1 MACIDTRLFNDFFR
15 DNNNL
20 QKSFMDFLKYVYTRD
35 SSMVEK
41 NKDGKIVAVCAE
53 IDIDVSCFYQLHI
66 RQNLLPFKK
75 FTCENIV
82 FKEKVKF
89 DKCEFK
95 GKVSFKNC
103 TFKKQVIFSNSSF
116 EYNVY
121 FNNSTFEDY
130 ADFHECEFEKV
141 ACFYGVKFQKVPN
154 FSTCY
159 FKEQKAVNLVNMD
172 INNLDFRKVEKFIN
186 ENYKDKAYQEDQSEK
201 KEQKYKLRYAQNA
214 KDSFRI
220 IKDVLIEQNN
230 ILEAQEWHKLEL
242 YAREKELEI
251 SLEKNNPI
259 QSSSKLE
266 KKEKFKKITLAL
278 VFNAILTILNN
289 IKDKIGYFIEHIP
302 IFFGCLLFCCILFPM
317 LLFGLIMQLVID
329 FFAISFYITLN
340 LLIQENFLLFMTR
353 FIKYKTIKI
362 YRIGKN
368 MQDYTTWVNCVLL
381 QLYRNTSDHH
391 TNFVKILNFTAG
403 MITLYAGLCYA
414 FIKHIDI
421 LNSIDFSDFLF
432 LSSYCVIIIILFSYS
447 IVRKKFLMLSLAMFF
462 IIFAFLFF
470 ESMTFLNSKPI
481 EVFFLMVYFL
491 GIIIFYIFF
500 ICKIKII
507 IFFVRV
513 LSYMVFLGVIIL
525 KPQLIN
531 PFIGIFS
538 SDKLFESKFE
548 RKLSDLN
555 SSTIINLAK
564 ISQKNF
570 ILLNEYQKEHNI
582 SFTELNSVKT
592 TIITNK
598 IELNNILSYLFDKKK
613 IDNFEKILTT
623 LENNRSDLISTIK
636 NIDNK
641 NNNSAMFLDM
651 KKLLNLDFIDRI
663 DERIYSII
671 RYFPCLSITPK
682 DEEYQIF
689 ESQENQTKL
698 KNILS
703 IIKLDDKLKL
713 QSIKQ
718 IIDCDKILSDTIK
731 STSVIYSIILL
742 LCIFSLQKTARK
754 NSIIP
759 S

>member
-1 MACIDTRLFNDFFR
+1 MACIDTRLFDDFFR
-15 DNNNL
+15 DSNNI
-20 QKSFMDFLKYVYTRD
+20 QKSFMDFLESCN

-53 IDIDVSCFYQLHI
+53 INIEANIDCDIACDG
-66 RQNLLPFKK
+66 
-75 FTCENIV
+75 IV
-82 FKEKVKF
+82 FKEKVEF

-95 GKVSFKNC
+95 GKISFKNC

-154 FSTCY
+154 FSACY
-159 FKEQKAVNLVNMD
+159 FKEQKAVNLVNMN
-172 INNLDFRKVEKFIN
+172 INSLDFKQVENFIDD
-186 ENYKDKAYQEDQSEK
+186 NYCKDKAYQEDQSEK

-266 KKEKFKKITLAL
+266 KKKNLKKITLAL
-278 VFNAILTILNN
+278 VFNAILIILNN

-329 FFAISFYITLN
+329 FFATSFYITLN

-368 MQDYTTWVNCVLL
+368 MRDFTTWMNFALL
-381 QLYRNTSDHH
+381 YIYRNTSDHH
-391 TNFVKILNFTAG
+391 TNFVKILNFTVG
-403 MITLYAGLCYA
+403 MIALY
-414 FIKHIDI
+414 
-421 LNSIDFSDFLF
+421 
-432 LSSYCVIIIILFSYS
+432 
-447 IVRKKFLMLSLAMFF
+447 
-462 IIFAFLFF
+462 
-470 ESMTFLNSKPI
+470 
-481 EVFFLMVYFL
+481 
-491 GIIIFYIFF
+491 GIIIYIFYFCFGILIYSVIFF
-500 ICKIKII
+500 IPFIFFIFVLLILYLFFVTFNNEKSIHFAILIFCFWGGCFALSMSLHSYIFSIEMFFLYPMSILLFYHLFNCKIKLIVFTLRLVSYLGLLYII
-507 IFFVRV
+507 IAHHQF
-513 LSYMVFLGVIIL
+513 
-525 KPQLIN
+525 IN

-538 SDKLFESKFE
+538 NDKLFESKFE
-548 RKLSDLN
+548 QKLSDLN

-564 ISQKNF
+564 LSQKEFTLQDDYNV
-570 ILLNEYQKEHNI
+570 
-582 SFTELNSVKT
+582 SFAELNSAKMVV
-592 TIITNK
+592 
-598 IELNNILSYLFDKKK
+598 LS
-613 IDNFEKILTT
+613 
-623 LENNRSDLISTIK
+623 
-636 NIDNK
+636 NK
-641 NNNSAMFLDM
+641 NNITALKDE
-651 KKLLNLDFIDRI
+651 NLTKVAEILGDALYSEISQAIEQDRI
-663 DERIYSII
+663 LGDI
-671 RYFPCLSITPK
+671 
-682 DEEYQIF
+682 
-689 ESQENQTKL
+689 
-698 KNILS
+698 
-703 IIKLDDKLKL
+703 
-713 QSIKQ
+713 
-718 IIDCDKILSDTIK
+718 IK
-731 STSVIYSIILL
+731 STSVIYGIILL

>member
-1 MACIDTRLFNDFFR
+1 
-15 DNNNL
+15 
-20 QKSFMDFLKYVYTRD
+20 MDFLKYVYTRD

-116 EYNVY
+116 EYNIY

-141 ACFYGVKFQKVPN
+141 ACFYGVKFKKVPN
-154 FSTCY
+154 LSACY
-159 FKEQKAVNLVNMD
+159 FKEQKAANLVNID
-172 INNLDFRKVEKFIN
+172 INSLGFKQVENFIDD
-186 ENYKDKAYQEDQSEK
+186 NYCKDKAYQEDQSEE

-230 ILEAQEWHKLEL
+230 ILEAQEWHKFEL

-251 SLEKNNPI
+251 SLEKII
-259 QSSSKLE
+259 QSNHRASLE
-266 KKEKFKKITLAL
+266 KKKKFKKITLAL

-289 IKDKIGYFIEHIP
+289 VKDKIGYFIEHIP

-317 LLFGLIMQLVID
+317 FLFGFIMQLVIG
-329 FFAISFYITLN
+329 FFAIFFYITLN

>member
-1 MACIDTRLFNDFFR
+1 MACIDTQLFLGFLNSSPTSHS
-15 DNNNL
+15 N
-20 QKSFMDFLKYVYTRD
+20 FMDFLEYVYTQYPN
-35 SSMVEK
+35 MIEK
-41 NKDGKIVAVCAE
+41 KDDKIIAICAE
-53 IDIDVSCFYQLHI
+53 INIEANIDCDIACDG
-66 RQNLLPFKK
+66 
-75 FTCENIV
+75 IV
-82 FKEKVKF
+82 FKEKVEF

-95 GKVSFKNC
+95 GKISFKNC

-154 FSTCY
+154 FSACY
-159 FKEQKAVNLVNMD
+159 FKEQKAVNLVNMN
-172 INNLDFRKVEKFIN
+172 INSLDFKQVENFIDD
-186 ENYKDKAYQEDQSEK
+186 NYCKDKAYQEDQSEK

-259 QSSSKLE
+259 QSSSKFK

-329 FFAISFYITLN
+329 FFATSFYITLN

-368 MQDYTTWVNCVLL
+368 MRDFTTWMNFALL
-381 QLYRNTSDHH
+381 YIYRNTSDHH
-391 TNFVKILNFTAG
+391 TNFVKILNFTVG
-403 MITLYAGLCYA
+403 MIALY
-414 FIKHIDI
+414 
-421 LNSIDFSDFLF
+421 
-432 LSSYCVIIIILFSYS
+432 
-447 IVRKKFLMLSLAMFF
+447 
-462 IIFAFLFF
+462 
-470 ESMTFLNSKPI
+470 
-481 EVFFLMVYFL
+481 
-491 GIIIFYIFF
+491 GIIIYIFYFCFGILIYSVIFF
-500 ICKIKII
+500 IPFIFFIFVLLILYLFFVTFNNEKSIYFAILIFCFWGGCFALSMSLHSYIFSIEMFFLYPMSILLFYHLFTCKIKLIVFTLRLVSYLGLLYII
-507 IFFVRV
+507 IAHHQF
-513 LSYMVFLGVIIL
+513 
-525 KPQLIN
+525 IN

-538 SDKLFESKFE
+538 NDKLFESKFE
-548 RKLSDLN
+548 QKLSDLN

-564 ISQKNF
+564 ISQKEFTLQDDFNV
-570 ILLNEYQKEHNI
+570 
-582 SFTELNSVKT
+582 SFAELNSAKMVV
-592 TIITNK
+592 
-598 IELNNILSYLFDKKK
+598 LS
-613 IDNFEKILTT
+613 
-623 LENNRSDLISTIK
+623 
-636 NIDNK
+636 NK
-641 NNNSAMFLDM
+641 NNITALKDE
-651 KKLLNLDFIDRI
+651 NLTKVAEILGDALYSEISEAIEQDRI
-663 DERIYSII
+663 LGDI
-671 RYFPCLSITPK
+671 
-682 DEEYQIF
+682 
-689 ESQENQTKL
+689 
-698 KNILS
+698 
-703 IIKLDDKLKL
+703 
-713 QSIKQ
+713 
-718 IIDCDKILSDTIK
+718 IK
-731 STSVIYSIILL
+731 STSVIYGIILL

>member
-1 MACIDTRLFNDFFR
+1 MESGSMCIDTRLFDDFFR

-53 IDIDVSCFYQLHI
+53 IDIEANIDCDI
-66 RQNLLPFKK
+66 A
-75 FTCENIV
+75 CDGIV

-103 TFKKQVIFSNSSF
+103 TFKKQVIFLNSSF
-116 EYNVY
+116 EDNVY

-141 ACFYGVKFQKVPN
+141 ACFYGVKFKKCPN
-154 FSTCY
+154 LSACY
-159 FKEQKAVNLVNMD
+159 FKEQKAVNLVNID
-172 INNLDFRKVEKFIN
+172 INSLDFKKVEYFIDD
-186 ENYKDKAYQEDQSEK
+186 NYCKDKAYQEDQSEK

-278 VFNAILTILNN
+278 VFNAILIILNN

-302 IFFGCLLFCCILFPM
+302 IFFGCLLFCCILFSM

-329 FFAISFYITLN
+329 FFATSFYITLN

-368 MQDYTTWVNCVLL
+368 MRDFTTWMNFALL
-381 QLYRNTSDHH
+381 YIYRNTSDHH
-391 TNFVKILNFTAG
+391 TNFVKILNFTVG
-403 MITLYAGLCYA
+403 MIALYGATFYLFYFCFDMLMYSIIFFIPFIYFALALLILC
-414 FIKHIDI
+414 
-421 LNSIDFSDFLF
+421 LF
-432 LSSYCVIIIILFSYS
+432 LSFNSEKSYKFSILIVMFWSSCFILSIFLHSHIIHIE
-447 IVRKKFLMLSLAMFF
+447 MFF
-462 IIFAFLFF
+462 IYILFIFLFYHLF
-470 ESMTFLNSKPI
+470 T
-481 EVFFLMVYFL
+481 
-491 GIIIFYIFF
+491 
-500 ICKIKII
+500 CKIKLIVFTLRLVSYLGLLYII
-507 IFFVRV
+507 IAHHQF
-513 LSYMVFLGVIIL
+513 
-525 KPQLIN
+525 IN

-538 SDKLFESKFE
+538 NDKLFESKFE
-548 RKLSDLN
+548 QKLSDLN

-564 ISQKNF
+564 ISQKEFTLQDDFNV
-570 ILLNEYQKEHNI
+570 
-582 SFTELNSVKT
+582 SFAELNSAKMVV
-592 TIITNK
+592 
-598 IELNNILSYLFDKKK
+598 LS
-613 IDNFEKILTT
+613 
-623 LENNRSDLISTIK
+623 
-636 NIDNK
+636 NK
-641 NNNSAMFLDM
+641 NNITALKDE
-651 KKLLNLDFIDRI
+651 NLTKAAEILGDALYSEISEAIEQDRI
-663 DERIYSII
+663 LGDI
-671 RYFPCLSITPK
+671 
-682 DEEYQIF
+682 
-689 ESQENQTKL
+689 
-698 KNILS
+698 
-703 IIKLDDKLKL
+703 
-713 QSIKQ
+713 
-718 IIDCDKILSDTIK
+718 IK
-731 STSVIYSIILL
+731 STSVIYGIILL

>member
-1 MACIDTRLFNDFFR
+1 MKSGSMCIDAQLFLEFFND
-15 DNNNL
+15 NNS
-20 QKSFMDFLKYVYTRD
+20 QKNFMDFLEYIYAQD
-35 SSMVEK
+35 SSMIEK
-41 NKDGKIVAVCAE
+41 NKDGKITAVCAE
-53 IDIDVSCFYQLHI
+53 IDIKTKIVCDIACDG
-66 RQNLLPFKK
+66 
-75 FTCENIV
+75 IV

-154 FSTCY
+154 FSACY

-329 FFAISFYITLN
+329 FFATSFYITLN

-368 MQDYTTWVNCVLL
+368 MRDFTTWMNFALL
-381 QLYRNTSDHH
+381 YIYRNTSDHH
-391 TNFVKILNFTAG
+391 TNFVKILNFTVG
-403 MITLYAGLCYA
+403 MIALY
-414 FIKHIDI
+414 
-421 LNSIDFSDFLF
+421 
-432 LSSYCVIIIILFSYS
+432 
-447 IVRKKFLMLSLAMFF
+447 
-462 IIFAFLFF
+462 
-470 ESMTFLNSKPI
+470 
-481 EVFFLMVYFL
+481 
-491 GIIIFYIFF
+491 GIIIYIFYFCFGILIYSVIFF
-500 ICKIKII
+500 IPFIFFIFVLLILYLFFITFNNEKSIYFAILIFCFWGGCFALSMSLHSYIFSIEMFFLYPMSILLFYHLFTCKIKLIVFTLRLVSYLGLLYII
-507 IFFVRV
+507 IAHHQF
-513 LSYMVFLGVIIL
+513 
-525 KPQLIN
+525 IN
-531 PFIGIFS
+531 PFIGIFLN
-538 SDKLFESKFE
+538 DKLFESKFE
-548 RKLSDLN
+548 QKLSDLN

-564 ISQKNF
+564 ISQKEFTLQDDFNV
-570 ILLNEYQKEHNI
+570 
-582 SFTELNSVKT
+582 SFAELNSAKMVV
-592 TIITNK
+592 
-598 IELNNILSYLFDKKK
+598 LS
-613 IDNFEKILTT
+613 
-623 LENNRSDLISTIK
+623 
-636 NIDNK
+636 NK
-641 NNNSAMFLDM
+641 NNITTLKDE
-651 KKLLNLDFIDRI
+651 NLTKAVEILGDALYSEISQAIEQDRI
-663 DERIYSII
+663 LGDI
-671 RYFPCLSITPK
+671 
-682 DEEYQIF
+682 
-689 ESQENQTKL
+689 
-698 KNILS
+698 
-703 IIKLDDKLKL
+703 
-713 QSIKQ
+713 
-718 IIDCDKILSDTIK
+718 IK
-731 STSVIYSIILL
+731 STSVIYGIILL

>member
-1 MACIDTRLFNDFFR
+1 MACIDTRLFNNFFR

-20 QKSFMDFLKYVYTRD
+20 QESFMDFLEYVYTHD

-41 NKDGKIVAVCAE
+41 NEDGKIVAVCAD
-53 IDIDVSCFYQLHI
+53 IDIETKIVCDIACDG
-66 RQNLLPFKK
+66 
-75 FTCENIV
+75 IV

-116 EYNVY
+116 EDNVY

-130 ADFHECEFEKV
+130 ADFHECKFEKV

-154 FSTCY
+154 LSACY
-159 FKEQKAVNLVNMD
+159 FKEQKAVNLVNID
-172 INNLDFRKVEKFIN
+172 INSLGFKQVENFIDD
-186 ENYKDKAYQEDQSEK
+186 NYCKDKAYQEDQSEE

-242 YAREKELEI
+242 YAKEKEFEITSVRKNYKNYPIDENVDKKEYKKI
-251 SLEKNNPI
+251 SLIRKYLCKIMSKIKN
-259 QSSSKLE
+259 
-266 KKEKFKKITLAL
+266 
-278 VFNAILTILNN
+278 VG
-289 IKDKIGYFIEHIP
+289 KD
-302 IFFGCLLFCCILFPM
+302 
-317 LLFGLIMQLVID
+317 
-329 FFAISFYITLN
+329 
-340 LLIQENFLLFMTR
+340 
-353 FIKYKTIKI
+353 
-362 YRIGKN
+362 

-564 ISQKNF
+564 ISQKEFTLQDDYNV
-570 ILLNEYQKEHNI
+570 
-582 SFTELNSVKT
+582 SFAELNSAKMM
-592 TIITNK
+592 
-598 IELNNILSYLFDKKK
+598 ILS
-613 IDNFEKILTT
+613 
-623 LENNRSDLISTIK
+623 
-636 NIDNK
+636 NK
-641 NNNSAMFLDM
+641 NNITALKDE
-651 KKLLNLDFIDRI
+651 NLTKVAEILGDALYSEISQAIEQDRI
-663 DERIYSII
+663 LGDI
-671 RYFPCLSITPK
+671 
-682 DEEYQIF
+682 
-689 ESQENQTKL
+689 
-698 KNILS
+698 
-703 IIKLDDKLKL
+703 
-713 QSIKQ
+713 
-718 IIDCDKILSDTIK
+718 IK

>member
-1 MACIDTRLFNDFFR
+1 MACIDTRLFDDFFR

-20 QKSFMDFLKYVYTRD
+20 QKSFMDFLEYIYAQD
-35 SSMVEK
+35 SSMIEK
-41 NKDGKIVAVCAE
+41 NKDGKITAVCAE
-53 IDIDVSCFYQLHI
+53 IDIKTKIVCDIACDG
-66 RQNLLPFKK
+66 
-75 FTCENIV
+75 IV

-95 GKVSFKNC
+95 GKISFKNC

-116 EYNVY
+116 EDNVY
-121 FNNSTFEDY
+121 FNNSTFKDY

-154 FSTCY
+154 FSACY
-159 FKEQKAVNLVNMD
+159 FKEQKAVNLVNID
-172 INNLDFRKVEKFIN
+172 INSLDFNKIKKFIDD
-186 ENYKDKAYQEDQSEK
+186 NYKDKTYEK
-201 KEQKYKLRYAQNA
+201 DIKKNPNEQNEIEQKHQLRYTQNI
-214 KDSFRI
+214 KDSFRV
-220 IKDVLIEQNN
+220 IKDILIEQNN
-230 ILEAQEWHKLEL
+230 ILEAQEWHKFEL

-251 SLEKNNPI
+251 SLEKII
-259 QSSSKLE
+259 QSNHRASLE
-266 KKEKFKKITLAL
+266 KKKKFKKITLAL

-289 IKDKIGYFIEHIP
+289 VKDKIGYFIEHIP

-317 LLFGLIMQLVID
+317 FLFGFIMQLVIG
-329 FFAISFYITLN
+329 FFAIFFYITLN

>member
-1 MACIDTRLFNDFFR
+1 MACIDTRLFDDFFR
-15 DNNNL
+15 YNNNL
-20 QKSFMDFLKYVYTRD
+20 QESFVDFLEYVSHD
-35 SSMVEK
+35 LSMVEK

-116 EYNVY
+116 EDSVY

-130 ADFHECEFEKV
+130 ADFHECKFEKT

-154 FSTCY
+154 FSACY

-186 ENYKDKAYQEDQSEK
+186 ENYKYKAHQEDQSEE

-278 VFNAILTILNN
+278 VFNAILIILNN

-329 FFAISFYITLN
+329 FFATSFYITLN

-368 MQDYTTWVNCVLL
+368 MRDFTTWMNFALL
-381 QLYRNTSDHH
+381 YIYRNTSDHH
-391 TNFVKILNFTAG
+391 TNFVKILHFTVG
-403 MITLYAGLCYA
+403 MIALYGATFYLFYFCFDMLMYSIIFFIPFIYFALALLILC
-414 FIKHIDI
+414 
-421 LNSIDFSDFLF
+421 LF
-432 LSSYCVIIIILFSYS
+432 LSFNSEKSYKFSILIVMFWSSCFILSIFLHSHIIHIE
-447 IVRKKFLMLSLAMFF
+447 MFF
-462 IIFAFLFF
+462 IYILFIFLFYHLF
-470 ESMTFLNSKPI
+470 T
-481 EVFFLMVYFL
+481 
-491 GIIIFYIFF
+491 
-500 ICKIKII
+500 CKIKLIVFTLRLVSYLGLLYII
-507 IFFVRV
+507 IAHHQF
-513 LSYMVFLGVIIL
+513 
-525 KPQLIN
+525 IN

-538 SDKLFESKFE
+538 NDKLFKSKFE
-548 RKLSDLN
+548 QKLSDLN

-564 ISQKNF
+564 LSQKEFTLQNDY
-570 ILLNEYQKEHNI
+570 NV
-582 SFTELNSVKT
+582 SFAELNSAKMM
-592 TIITNK
+592 
-598 IELNNILSYLFDKKK
+598 ILS
-613 IDNFEKILTT
+613 
-623 LENNRSDLISTIK
+623 
-636 NIDNK
+636 NK
-641 NNNSAMFLDM
+641 NN
-651 KKLLNLDFIDRI
+651 
-663 DERIYSII
+663 
-671 RYFPCLSITPK
+671 ITTLK
-682 DEEYQIF
+682 DENLTKAAEILGDALYSEI
-689 ESQENQTKL
+689 SQA
-698 KNILS
+698 
-703 IIKLDDKLKL
+703 
-713 QSIKQ
+713 IKQ
-718 IIDCDKILSDTIK
+718 DEIVSNIIK

>member
-1 MACIDTRLFNDFFR
+1 MKSGSMCIDAQLFLEFFND
-15 DNNNL
+15 NNS
-20 QKSFMDFLKYVYTRD
+20 QRKFMDFLEYVY
-35 SSMVEK
+35 MQYPNMIGK
-41 NKDGKIVAVCAE
+41 KDGKITAVCAD
-53 IDIDVSCFYQLHI
+53 IDIETKIACDIACDG
-66 RQNLLPFKK
+66 
-75 FTCENIV
+75 IV

-95 GKVSFKNC
+95 GKISFKNC

-141 ACFYGVKFQKVPN
+141 ACFYGVKFKKVPN
-154 FSTCY
+154 LSACY
-159 FKEQKAVNLVNMD
+159 FKEQKAANLVNID
-172 INNLDFRKVEKFIN
+172 INSLGFKQVENFIDD
-186 ENYKDKAYQEDQSEK
+186 NYCKDKAYQEDQSEE

-368 MQDYTTWVNCVLL
+368 MRDFTTWMNFALL
-381 QLYRNTSDHH
+381 YIYRNTSDHH
-391 TNFVKILNFTAG
+391 TNFVKILNFTVG
-403 MITLYAGLCYA
+403 MIALY
-414 FIKHIDI
+414 
-421 LNSIDFSDFLF
+421 
-432 LSSYCVIIIILFSYS
+432 
-447 IVRKKFLMLSLAMFF
+447 
-462 IIFAFLFF
+462 
-470 ESMTFLNSKPI
+470 
-481 EVFFLMVYFL
+481 
-491 GIIIFYIFF
+491 GIIIYIFYFCFGILIYSVIFF
-500 ICKIKII
+500 IPFIFFIFVLLILYLFFITFNNEKSIYFAILIFCFWGGCFALSMSLHSYIFSIEMFFLYPMSILLFYHLFTCKIKLIVFTLRLVSYLGLLYII
-507 IFFVRV
+507 IAHHQF
-513 LSYMVFLGVIIL
+513 
-525 KPQLIN
+525 IN

-538 SDKLFESKFE
+538 NDKLFESKFE
-548 RKLSDLN
+548 QKLSDLN

-564 ISQKNF
+564 LSQKEFTLQDDYNV
-570 ILLNEYQKEHNI
+570 
-582 SFTELNSVKT
+582 SFAELNSAKMM
-592 TIITNK
+592 
-598 IELNNILSYLFDKKK
+598 ILS
-613 IDNFEKILTT
+613 
-623 LENNRSDLISTIK
+623 
-636 NIDNK
+636 NK
-641 NNNSAMFLDM
+641 NNITALKDE
-651 KKLLNLDFIDRI
+651 NLTKAAEILGDALYSEISQAIEQDRI
-663 DERIYSII
+663 LGDI
-671 RYFPCLSITPK
+671 
-682 DEEYQIF
+682 
-689 ESQENQTKL
+689 
-698 KNILS
+698 
-703 IIKLDDKLKL
+703 
-713 QSIKQ
+713 
-718 IIDCDKILSDTIK
+718 IK
-731 STSVIYSIILL
+731 STSVIYGIILL

>member
-1 MACIDTRLFNDFFR
+1 MKSGSMCIDAQLFLEFFND
-15 DNNNL
+15 NNS
-20 QKSFMDFLKYVYTRD
+20 QRKFMDFLEYVY
-35 SSMVEK
+35 MQYPNMIGK
-41 NKDGKIVAVCAE
+41 KDGKITAVCAD
-53 IDIDVSCFYQLHI
+53 IDIETKIACDIACDG
-66 RQNLLPFKK
+66 
-75 FTCENIV
+75 IV

-95 GKVSFKNC
+95 GKISFKNC

-368 MQDYTTWVNCVLL
+368 MRDFTTWMNFALL
-381 QLYRNTSDHH
+381 YIYRNTSDHH
-391 TNFVKILNFTAG
+391 TNFVKILNFTVG
-403 MITLYAGLCYA
+403 MIALY
-414 FIKHIDI
+414 
-421 LNSIDFSDFLF
+421 
-432 LSSYCVIIIILFSYS
+432 
-447 IVRKKFLMLSLAMFF
+447 
-462 IIFAFLFF
+462 
-470 ESMTFLNSKPI
+470 
-481 EVFFLMVYFL
+481 
-491 GIIIFYIFF
+491 GIIIYIFYFCFGILIYSVIFF
-500 ICKIKII
+500 IPFIFFIFVLLILYLFFITFNNEKSIYFAILIFCFWGGCFALSMSLHSYIFSIEMFFLYPMSILLFYHLFTCKIKLIVFTLRLVSYLGLLYII
-507 IFFVRV
+507 IAHHQF
-513 LSYMVFLGVIIL
+513 
-525 KPQLIN
+525 IN

-538 SDKLFESKFE
+538 NDKLFESKFE
-548 RKLSDLN
+548 QKLSDLN

-564 ISQKNF
+564 LSQKEFTLQDDYNV
-570 ILLNEYQKEHNI
+570 
-582 SFTELNSVKT
+582 SFAELNSAKMM
-592 TIITNK
+592 
-598 IELNNILSYLFDKKK
+598 ILS
-613 IDNFEKILTT
+613 
-623 LENNRSDLISTIK
+623 
-636 NIDNK
+636 NK
-641 NNNSAMFLDM
+641 NNITALKDE
-651 KKLLNLDFIDRI
+651 NLTKAAEILGDALYSEISQAIEQDRI
-663 DERIYSII
+663 LGDI
-671 RYFPCLSITPK
+671 
-682 DEEYQIF
+682 
-689 ESQENQTKL
+689 
-698 KNILS
+698 
-703 IIKLDDKLKL
+703 
-713 QSIKQ
+713 
-718 IIDCDKILSDTIK
+718 IK
-731 STSVIYSIILL
+731 STSVIYGIILL

>member
-1 MACIDTRLFNDFFR
+1 
-15 DNNNL
+15 
-20 QKSFMDFLKYVYTRD
+20 
-35 SSMVEK
+35 MVEK
-41 NKDGKIVAVCAE
+41 NEDGKIVAVCAD
-53 IDIDVSCFYQLHI
+53 IDIETKIVCDIACDG
-66 RQNLLPFKK
+66 
-75 FTCENIV
+75 IV

-116 EYNVY
+116 EDNVY

-130 ADFHECEFEKV
+130 ADFHECKFEKV

-154 FSTCY
+154 LSACY
-159 FKEQKAVNLVNMD
+159 FKEQKAVNLVNID
-172 INNLDFRKVEKFIN
+172 INSLGFKQVENFIDD
-186 ENYKDKAYQEDQSEK
+186 NYCKDKAYQEDQSEE

-242 YAREKELEI
+242 YAKEKEFEITSVRKNYKNYPIDENVDKKEYKKI
-251 SLEKNNPI
+251 SLIRKYLCKIMSKIKN
-259 QSSSKLE
+259 
-266 KKEKFKKITLAL
+266 
-278 VFNAILTILNN
+278 VG
-289 IKDKIGYFIEHIP
+289 KD
-302 IFFGCLLFCCILFPM
+302 
-317 LLFGLIMQLVID
+317 
-329 FFAISFYITLN
+329 
-340 LLIQENFLLFMTR
+340 
-353 FIKYKTIKI
+353 
-362 YRIGKN
+362 

-564 ISQKNF
+564 ISQKEFTLQDDYNV
-570 ILLNEYQKEHNI
+570 
-582 SFTELNSVKT
+582 SFAELNSAKMM
-592 TIITNK
+592 
-598 IELNNILSYLFDKKK
+598 ILS
-613 IDNFEKILTT
+613 
-623 LENNRSDLISTIK
+623 
-636 NIDNK
+636 NK
-641 NNNSAMFLDM
+641 NNITALKDE
-651 KKLLNLDFIDRI
+651 NLTKVAEILGDALYSEISQAIEQDRI
-663 DERIYSII
+663 LGDI
-671 RYFPCLSITPK
+671 
-682 DEEYQIF
+682 
-689 ESQENQTKL
+689 
-698 KNILS
+698 
-703 IIKLDDKLKL
+703 
-713 QSIKQ
+713 
-718 IIDCDKILSDTIK
+718 IK